1 MAYFLCNTH
10 RQIQT
15 IMEMISIKSKKELDI
30 QLEKG
35 KKVWCLLYKKS
46 SVQSDCA
53 LNNLSEAIKGIENT
67 SIFVAD
73 VRVAKDIHPNYDI
86 KSVPTLMEFNEAK
99 ELKNVIKGCQTSDFY
114 KNLIEESLFR
124 AEMKAEGKPQKRVTV
139 YSTPTCSWC
148 NTLKTHLRTN
158 RIMYNDIDISQNEEA
173 AKAMVARSGQQGVP
187 QTDINGEM
195 IVGFDK
201 KRINELLNIK

>member
-1 MAYFLCNTH
+1 MS
-10 RQIQT
+10 
-15 IMEMISIKSKKELDI
+15 MKSISSKIELEEYINKE
-30 QLEKG
+30 

-46 SVQSDCA
+46 SKQSDCA
-53 LNNLSEAIKGIENT
+53 LNNLGEAISNIENVIVL
-67 SIFVAD
+67 SAD
-73 VRVAKDIHPNYDI
+73 VRIARDIHPNYKI
-86 KSVPTLMEFNEAK
+86 TSVPTLMEFDDTTQLRNI
-99 ELKNVIKGCQTSDFY
+99 IKGCQSADFY

-148 NTLKTHLRTN
+148 NTLKTHLRTH
-158 RIMYNDIDISQNEEA
+158 RIMYNDIDISQNQEA

-195 IVGFDK
+195 IIGFDK
-201 KRINELLNIK
+201 KRINELLEIKG